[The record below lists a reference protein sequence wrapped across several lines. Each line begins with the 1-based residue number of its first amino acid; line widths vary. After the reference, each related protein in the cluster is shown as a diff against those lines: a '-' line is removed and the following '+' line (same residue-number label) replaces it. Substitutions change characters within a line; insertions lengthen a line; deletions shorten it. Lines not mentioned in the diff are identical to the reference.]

1 MYLSSTAI
9 FHLQGTSNSPHLG
22 RTLSTKV
29 ALGRGRP
36 WGKHYR
42 KREQGSHPGK
52 MKGKRRVFW
61 GNFERNESKNLGGGS
76 CFWMATPQFFE
87 HQTLKMLPPFSF
99 LGSPLESQDTTE
111 LPVLHLPAGWFG
123 TQEIPLSW
131 QLGIQIGGIGWP
143 EGTPKQQLLSFSG
156 IPGIQS
162 TGPQTTNLPFADEL
176 RAVQK
181 KKHLVSQLV
190 LV

>member
-1 MYLSSTAI
+1 MGPLSRICSFQVQPFST
-9 FHLQGTSNSPHLG
+9 FQELPTPPHLG

-52 MKGKRRVFW
+52 MKGKRWVSW

-99 LGSPLESQDTTE
+99 LGSPLDSQDTTE

-123 TQEIPLSW
+123 AQVIPLSW
-131 QLGIQIGGIGWP
+131 QLGIQTGGIGMTQGYP
-143 EGTPKQQLLSFSG
+143 RVT
-156 IPGIQS
+156 IPSIFGNPRNPNHRAPNHQFTIRRWIQS
-162 TGPQTTNLPFADEL
+162 S
-176 RAVQK
+176 K
-181 KKHLVSQLV
+181 KT
-190 LV
+190 